1 MVKSLITGGAGFIGS
16 HLADRLIELGHEV
29 YIIDDL
35 STGSIQN
42 VRHLKGHP
50 RFHYELDT
58 VMHEPVL
65 AELIDTCDNVYHLAA
80 TVGVQ
85 LVVDSPVNTIE
96 NITKGTELVLKWASK
111 KSKKV
116 LITSTSEV
124 YGKSTKVPFTETDD
138 LTLGPTFKGRWSY
151 ACSKMLDEFLA
162 LAYWRERKLPTVIV
176 RLFNTVGPRQ
186 SGRYG
191 MVIPRFVKQAMN
203 GEPLTVY
210 EDGKMVRSFT
220 YVGDAVGGMIDLMH
234 HADTAGQVYNIGNPR
249 EITIENLAKLVIE
262 LTGSQSVINYIP
274 YNQAYVEGFE
284 DIRSRVPSIEKIHN
298 LTGYSPK
305 VGLEEIIQQVISFY
319 KENPTAG

>member
-1 MVKSLITGGAGFIGS
+1 MTRSLITGGAGFIGS

-42 VRHLKGHP
+42 VLHLKAHP
-50 RFHYELDT
+50 KFHYELDT
-58 VMHEPVL
+58 IMNEKLL
-65 AELIDTCDNVYHLAA
+65 AELVDTCDNVYHLAA

-124 YGKSTKVPFTETDD
+124 YGKSITTPFTETDD
-138 LTLGPTFKGRWSY
+138 LTLGPTSKGRWSY

-162 LAYWRERKLPTVIV
+162 LAYWRERKLPVVIV

-186 SGRYG
+186 TGRYG
-191 MVIPRFVKQAMN
+191 MVIPRFVSQALA

-210 EDGKMVRSFT
+210 EDGKMVRSFG
-220 YVGDAVGGMIDLMH
+220 YVGDVVGAIIDLMQH
-234 HADTAGQVYNIGNPR
+234 PNTAGEIYNIGNPSK
-249 EITIENLAKLVIE
+249 ITIEDLALLVIR
-262 LTGSQSVINYIP
+262 LTESNSTLHYIP
-274 YNQAYVEGFE
+274 YRDAYMEGFE
-284 DIRSRVPSIEKIHN
+284 DIRSRVPNIKKIN
-298 LTGYSPK
+298 ALTGYQPK
-305 VGLEEIIQQVISFY
+305 VELDEIIRQVIAY
-319 KENPTAG
+319 TRDNPNSA

>member
-1 MVKSLITGGAGFIGS
+1 MTRSLITGGAGFIGS

-58 VMHEPVL
+58 IMHEPVL
-65 AELIDTCDNVYHLAA
+65 AELIDSCDNVYHLAA

-96 NITKGTELVLKWASK
+96 NIIKGTELVLKWAGK
-111 KSKKV
+111 KGKKV

-124 YGKSTKVPFTETDD
+124 YGKSVKVPFTETDD

-151 ACSKMLDEFLA
+151 ACAKMLDEFLA

-186 SGRYG
+186 TGRYG
-191 MVIPRFVKQAMN
+191 MVIPRFVSQALAD
-203 GEPLTVY
+203 EPLTVY

-220 YVGDAVGGMIDLMH
+220 YVGDAVGAMIDLMQH
-234 HADTAGQVYNIGNPR
+234 PDTAGQVYNIGNPN
-249 EITIENLAKLVIE
+249 EITIEDLAHKVID
-262 LTGSQSVINYIP
+262 LSDSISVVKYVP
-274 YNQAYVEGFE
+274 YSEAYVEGFE
-284 DIRSRVPSIEKIHN
+284 DIRSRVPNIEKIQE
-298 LTGYSPK
+298 LTGFSPK
-305 VGLEEIIQQVISFY
+305 VQLDEIIREVISY
-319 KENPTAG
+319 SRKNPGL

>member
-1 MVKSLITGGAGFIGS
+1 MTRSLITGGAGFIGS
-16 HLADRLIELGHEV
+16 HLADKLIELGHEV

-35 STGSIQN
+35 STGSIHN
-42 VRHLKGHP
+42 ILHLKGNP
-50 RFHYELDT
+50 KFHYELDT
-58 VMHEPVL
+58 IMHEKVL
-65 AELIDTCDNVYHLAA
+65 AELVDTCDNVYHLAA

-96 NITKGTELVLKWASK
+96 NITKGTELVLKWTSK

-124 YGKSTKVPFTETDD
+124 YGKSTKIPFTETDD
-138 LTLGPTFKGRWSY
+138 LTLGPTSRGRWSY

-186 SGRYG
+186 TGRYG
-191 MVIPRFVKQAMN
+191 MVIPRFVRQALA

-220 YVGDAVGGMIDLMH
+220 YVGDAIGAIIDLMNH
-234 HADTAGQVYNIGNPR
+234 PDTAGQVYNIGNPD
-249 EITIENLAKLVIE
+249 EITIEDLARLVIRQTDSTST
-262 LTGSQSVINYIP
+262 LQYIP
-274 YNQAYVEGFE
+274 YRDAYVDGFE
-284 DIRSRVPSIEKIHN
+284 DIRSRVPNIEKIN
-298 LTGYSPK
+298 ALTGYWPK
-305 VGLEEIIQQVISFY
+305 VSLDEIIRQVIAY
-319 KENPTAG
+319 YRENPGSV